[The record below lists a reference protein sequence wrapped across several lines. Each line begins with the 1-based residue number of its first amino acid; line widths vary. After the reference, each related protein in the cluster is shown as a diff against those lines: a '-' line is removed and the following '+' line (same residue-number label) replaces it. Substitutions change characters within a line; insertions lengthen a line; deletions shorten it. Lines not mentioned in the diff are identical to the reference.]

1 MRRRTLVAGL
11 VITAALG
18 TYAMLRVPEGPHASI
33 APSRAPAAAS
43 SAAAQQ
49 RAARVARM
57 MLENPALDSDS
68 AGKLADE
75 SDRLKA
81 RLEEMGEPD
90 VRRML
95 RDTRVGEA
103 EARAYFA
110 EHRAVFGGRSF
121 EASRLSIDRLVAIE
135 RVKARLDLE

>member
-1 MRRRTLVAGL
+1 MYRMLIAGL
-11 VITAALG
+11 VITAARG
-18 TYAMLRVPEGPHASI
+18 AYASLRGPEGTDAPVE
-33 APSRAPAAAS
+33 PSRGTTAAS

-49 RAARVARM
+49 RGSRVARM
-57 MLENPALDSDS
+57 ILENPALDSDS

-81 RLEEMGEPD
+81 RLEATGEPD

-95 RDTRVGEA
+95 RDTRVSEA
-103 EARAYFA
+103 EARADFD

-135 RVKARLDLE
+135 RVKARLDVE

>member
-1 MRRRTLVAGL
+1 MYRRMLIAGL

-18 TYAMLRVPEGPHASI
+18 AYAILRGSEDTNAPIE
-33 APSRAPAAAS
+33 PSRAPTAAS
-43 SAAAQQ
+43 SAAQQ
-49 RAARVARM
+49 RASRVARM
-57 MLENPALDSDS
+57 ILENPALDSDG

-81 RLEEMGEPD
+81 RLEARGEPD

-95 RDTRVGEA
+95 RDTRVSEA
-103 EARAYFA
+103 EARAYFD

-121 EASRLSIDRLVAIE
+121 EASRLSIDRLVALE
-135 RVKARLDLE
+135 RVNAKLDLE